1 MLLGDGPT
9 DVAVM
14 ETLLSRLQPI
24 VMSASVAHPSYA
36 LGGPCSPAGKSIIM
50 LFDDGDVTMAMTTT
64 MSTPLVLVPTLA
76 TFVRALLFV
85 ILFGAAA
92 TGVTVLGGSC
102 ISAERS
108 IIVVSQIGDG
118 DAR

>member
-64 MSTPLVLVPTLA
+64 STLLVLVPTLA